1 MSAESMATLEKALE
15 LSRQML
21 TAADRGDSAMVEH
34 LDAERRLL
42 LKSLKRSP
50 WAADAAERVLL
61 QEIGLLNDRSIG
73 HLEHHRRTK
82 GRQLDVAVA
91 GRRAVHAYS
100 NTRQLR

>member
-1 MSAESMATLEKALE
+1 
-15 LSRQML
+15 
-21 TAADRGDSAMVEH
+21 
-34 LDAERRLL
+34 
-42 LKSLKRSP
+42 
-50 WAADAAERVLL
+50 LL